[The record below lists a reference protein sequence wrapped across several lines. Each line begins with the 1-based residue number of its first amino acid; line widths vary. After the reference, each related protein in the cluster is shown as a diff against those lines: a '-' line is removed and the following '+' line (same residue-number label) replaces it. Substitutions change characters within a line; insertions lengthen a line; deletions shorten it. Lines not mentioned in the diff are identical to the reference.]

1 MSKVELPSKI
11 FNTEKNDY
19 HVPEIILGQDP
30 GLLDSIHTHYPDLWE
45 LFLFLRQQDWSWFE
59 FPFEQCMAEFE
70 NADKD
75 EATKTVK
82 DMMIK
87 TLAWQWEADS
97 VASRSIV
104 GILANVVTDSRVWAG
119 YVRIND
125 NENVHALTYSE
136 IVRNSF
142 PNPDVIKD
150 EIMAVEEAQARM
162 KAVADVMQK
171 AHYFSHKFA
180 LGEVPNDQ
188 NTYNAIYMYFVALYF
203 LERIQFMASFAVTFT
218 IGKAGSYQPIAD
230 AVRKICLD
238 EYQIHSRYGEAVLK
252 HLHRT
257 ERGQR
262 AQEQC
267 RQQVIDLAIEVTR
280 TECDWTRFLFV
291 GGKELL
297 GSSERRLQ
305 NWSLYSAGHPFTFLG
320 IKDDVIA
327 QYAEAFEADFGFPLD
342 FPTVNP
348 LPFMEEYIDLYAN
361 QASPQEQDNPAY
373 EVNQT
378 TRIGE
383 KHKYDFDLDA

>member
-1 MSKVELPSKI
+1 MSTVSQLPRKI
-11 FNTEKNDY
+11 FNTDKQDY
-19 HVPEIILGQDP
+19 HIPEIILGQDP
-30 GLLDSIHTHYPDLWE
+30 GLLDSIHTHYPDLWD

-70 NADKD
+70 SADRDPSTK
-75 EATKTVK
+75 ATKEI
-82 DMMIK
+82 MIE

-97 VASRSIV
+97 VASRSIT

-142 PNPDVIKD
+142 VDPDVIKD
-150 EIMAVEEAQARM
+150 KIMAVEEAQSRM
-162 KAVADVMQK
+162 KAVADVMAR
-171 AHYFSHKFA
+171 AHYISHKYA

-188 NTYNAIYMYFVALYF
+188 DTYNAIYMYFVALYF

-238 EYQIHSRYGEAVLK
+238 EYLIHSKYGEAVLR

-257 ERGQR
+257 ERGR
-262 AQEQC
+262 IAQEQC
-267 RQQVIDLAIEVTR
+267 RGLVVNLASEIVR
-280 TECDWTRFLFV
+280 TECTWSRYLFRD
-291 GGKELL
+291 GRELV
-297 GSSERRLQ
+297 GSSCRRLQ
-305 NWSLYSAGHPFTFLG
+305 NWSLFSAGTPFAFLG
-320 IKDDVIA
+320 IDEAVIE
-327 QYAEAFEADFGFPLD
+327 QYGEEFEKEFGFPLT
-342 FPTVNP
+342 FPKANP

-361 QASPQEQDNPAY
+361 QSSPQEQDNPAY
-373 EVNQT
+373 EVNT
-378 TRIGE
+378 GTRVGE
-383 KHKYDFDLDA
+383 QETYDCDL

>member
-1 MSKVELPSKI
+1 MSNTADLPSKI
-11 FNTEKNDY
+11 FNTEKQDY
-19 HVPEIILGQDP
+19 HIPEIILGEDP

-59 FPFEQCMAEFE
+59 FPFEQCMAEFA
-70 NADKD
+70 NAEKD
-75 EATKTVK
+75 EATKVVK

-136 IVRNSF
+136 VVRNSF
-142 PNPDVIKD
+142 ENPDVIKD
-150 EIMAVEEAQARM
+150 EMMAVEEAQARM
-162 KAVADVMQK
+162 KAVADVMHR
-171 AHYFSHKFA
+171 AHRASHMYA
-180 LGEVPNDQ
+180 LGMVENNQELYND
-188 NTYNAIYMYFVALYF
+188 IYMYFIALYF

-218 IGKAGSYQPIAD
+218 IGKAGCYQPIAD
-230 AVRKICLD
+230 AVRKICMD
-238 EYQIHSRYGEAVLK
+238 EYNIHAKYGEAVIR

-257 ERGQR
+257 ERGKL
-262 AQEQC
+262 AYEQC
-267 RQQVIDLAIEVTR
+267 RQRIIDLAIEITR
-280 TECDWTRFLFV
+280 TECGWIRHLHE

-297 GSSERRLQ
+297 GSSERRLM
-305 NWSLYSAGHPFTFLG
+305 NWSLFSADYPFSFLDV
-320 IKDDVIA
+320 KDAVVE
-327 QYAEAFEADFGFPLD
+327 QYGEAFEKDFGFPLV
-342 FPTVNP
+342 FPEKNP

-383 KHKYDFDLDA
+383 QEVYELDI

>member
-1 MSKVELPSKI
+1 MSKVHLPTKI
-11 FNTEKNDY
+11 FNTEKQDY
-19 HVPEIILGQDP
+19 HIPEIILGQDP
-30 GLLDSIHTHYPDLWE
+30 GLLDSIHTHYPDLWD

-70 NADKD
+70 NAKRDKGSQD
-75 EATKTVK
+75 TA
-82 DMMIK
+82 DMMIE

-97 VASRSIV
+97 VASRSIT

-142 PNPDVIKD
+142 VNPDLIKD
-150 EIMAVEEAQARM
+150 QIMAVEEAQSRM
-162 KAVADVMQK
+162 KAVADVMSR
-171 AHYFSHKFA
+171 AHYISHKFA

-188 NTYNAIYMYFVALYF
+188 ETYNAIYMYFVALYF

-238 EYQIHSRYGEAVLK
+238 EYLIHSKYGEAVLR

-257 ERGQR
+257 ERGRR

-267 RQQVIDLAIEVTR
+267 REKVIELGIEIVK
-280 TECDWTRFLFV
+280 TECDWSRFLFRD
-291 GGKELL
+291 GRELL
-297 GSSERRLQ
+297 GSSQRRLQ
-305 NWSLYSAGHPFTFLG
+305 NWSLFSAGVPFEFLG
-320 IKDDVIA
+320 V
-327 QYAEAFEADFGFPLD
+327 AEEIQSRYTEEFEKDFGFPLT
-342 FPTVNP
+342 FPKVNP
-348 LPFMEEYIDLYAN
+348 LPFMEEYIDLYAT

-373 EVNQT
+373 EVNT
-378 TRIGE
+378 STRVGE
-383 KHKYDFDLDA
+383 ADQYDIDDL